1 MKYRIL
7 SANEHDGNYVLTA
20 FLQGSAPTG
29 AERFSTNAY
38 AIIPTIA
45 GGIGWGS
52 FNIQTTLSESFPTS
66 RVSKIGDVTIW
77 NLAVQS
83 HVGEVFWPE
92 VETNYTYFPNG
103 PHVGKSQLSITP
115 NLIVGTIP
123 IYKRLGLNVG
133 LGYQRTVSPR
143 VLSFDRNWILSVR
156 LNF

>member
-1 MKYRIL
+1 M
-7 SANEHDGNYVLTA
+7 
-20 FLQGSAPTG
+20 
-29 AERFSTNAY
+29 
-38 AIIPTIA
+38 
-45 GGIGWGS
+45 
-52 FNIQTTLSESFPTS
+52 
-66 RVSKIGDVTIW
+66 SKIGDVTIW

-143 VLSFDRNWILSVR
+143 VPSFDRNWILSVR

>member
-1 MKYRIL
+1 MTFAF
-7 SANEHDGNYVLTA
+7 ANEREGNYVLTA

-45 GGIGWGS
+45 GGIGWGN
-52 FNIQTTLSESFPTS
+52 FNIQTTLSEAFPTR
-66 RVSKIGDVTIW
+66 RVSKIGDATIW
-77 NLAVQS
+77 NLALQS

-92 VETNYTYFPNG
+92 VEMNYTYFPNG
-103 PHVGKSQLSITP
+103 PRAGKSQISITP

-123 IYKRLGLNVG
+123 IYQRLGISVG
-133 LGYQRTVSPR
+133 LGYQLAVAPR
-143 VLSFDRNWILSVR
+143 VPTFDRNWILSVR